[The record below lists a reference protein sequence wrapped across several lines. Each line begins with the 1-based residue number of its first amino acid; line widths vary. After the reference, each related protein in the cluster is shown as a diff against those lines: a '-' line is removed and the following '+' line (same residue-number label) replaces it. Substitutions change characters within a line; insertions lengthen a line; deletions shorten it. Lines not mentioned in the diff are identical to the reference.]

1 MVNDLMKYRLNK
13 SRDDLKSSEILFNQ
27 KLFAQSLNRS
37 YYCIFHAVKALL
49 ALDCFDSRKHSG
61 IIAFFN
67 ENYIKKNKIDIEL
80 SKILMDAQKIRTKSD
95 YDDFYVATEKTALIQ
110 YENAKKFLI
119 DIENFLINSGQD
131 I

>member
-1 MVNDLMKYRLNK
+1 
-13 SRDDLKSSEILFNQ
+13 
-27 KLFAQSLNRS
+27 
-37 YYCIFHAVKALL
+37 CIFHAVKALL